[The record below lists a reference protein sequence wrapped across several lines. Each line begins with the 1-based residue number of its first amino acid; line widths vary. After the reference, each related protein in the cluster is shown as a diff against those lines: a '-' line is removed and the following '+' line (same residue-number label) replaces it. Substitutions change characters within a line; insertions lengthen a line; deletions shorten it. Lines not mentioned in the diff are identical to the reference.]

1 MEKIKIGVRN
11 LIEFV
16 MRSGDIDSA
25 YRSTLRMQEGIKAHQ
40 RIQKAYGPK
49 YKAEYH
55 FRDITVLDDIEFEL
69 EGRADGFMEDGDNF
83 LIDEIK
89 STTRPLD
96 SLKEDDRPLHWA
108 QAKCYGYF
116 CCKERKL
123 DQVDIQLTYVNLDE
137 EALTRKFKKSF
148 SFKDLESFFLDLLK
162 RYLEFSRLI
171 IESRKVRNEAIS
183 GLEFP
188 YDSFR
193 QGQRRMSVGVY
204 QAIEE
209 GSRLF
214 VEAPT
219 GIGKTISTLYPAIL
233 SMKTLDVG
241 KIFYLTA
248 KTNTQREPASAI
260 ELMTEKGLRIKSL
273 TITAKEKICLN
284 DKTICD
290 PDHCP
295 YAKGHF
301 DRVNDAILDIFSHE
315 NTLNQRVISEYS
327 KKHRVC
333 PHEFQL
339 DMSDYSDVVICDYNY
354 FFDPKVYLRRAFD
367 NGENDTVILVDEAHN
382 LVDRGRDM
390 YSAQISSSDMD
401 KLIDIF
407 KEKEANQEDKKK
419 KAAYRKIAK
428 RARTCKDRIYEFFQS
443 HGNPEELAT
452 EDQDPEFYDKLKSL
466 SRALDPYLAKDRED
480 EDYEEVIN
488 IFFLINAYCKIEE
501 IRLDGFLNILI
512 KNGDKCVHNYIWK
525 IRAVD
530 PSKIF
535 ESILSRTR
543 AAIFFSA
550 TLSPTSFYTELLGG
564 GDNPPVMHLD
574 SPFFAENL
582 RLCQYSLSTR
592 WRDRTRTL
600 SDLAKA
606 IHIFIKGVSGNC
618 MVFFPS
624 YAYMKQVEDFYREA
638 YGDEDLSGL
647 LIQEAGLGA
656 ANRWEIMRKYSEEKD
671 VSGFFVLGG
680 LFAEGIDLPG
690 KALEGVAI
698 VSVALPGVSFEQN
711 VIKEYFDKT
720 KGRGFDFAYTYP
732 GMNRVLQAAGRVIRT
747 EEDKGLVLLLDD
759 RFARDQYRRLYPKHW
774 SHMVYYDSLDAL
786 ENGINRLF

>member
-25 YRSTLRMQEGIKAHQ
+25 YRSALRMQEGIKAHQ

-49 YKAEYH
+49 YQAEYH

-69 EGRADGFMEDGDNF
+69 EGRADGFMEDGDSF

-89 STTRPLD
+89 STTRPLE
-96 SLKEDDRPLHWA
+96 SLGEEDRPLHWA
-108 QAKCYGYF
+108 QVKCYGYF

-137 EALTRKFKKSF
+137 EALTKKFKKNF
-148 SFKDLESFFLDLLK
+148 SYKDLEAFFLDLLK

-171 IESRKVRNEAIS
+171 IQSRKVRNETIS
-183 GLEFP
+183 GLKFP

-193 QGQRRMSVGVY
+193 QGQRKMSVGVY

-209 GSRLF
+209 GSKLF

-248 KTNTQREPASAI
+248 KTNTQREPAAAI
-260 ELMTEKGLRIKSL
+260 GLMTEKGLRIKSL

-315 NTLNQRVISEYS
+315 DTLNQRVISEYS
-327 KKHRVC
+327 EKHRVC

-390 YSAQISSSDMD
+390 YSAQISSGDMD
-401 KLIDIF
+401 RLIEIF
-407 KEKEANQEDKKK
+407 QTKEAKREDKKK
-419 KAAYRKIAK
+419 KAAYKKIAK
-428 RARTCKDRIYEFFQS
+428 RANACKDSIYEFFQS
-443 HGNPEELAT
+443 QGNPEELAT
-452 EDQDPEFYDKLKSL
+452 EDRDPEFYDKLKSL
-466 SRALDPYLAKDRED
+466 SRALDPYLAKDHED

-512 KNGDKCVHNYIWK
+512 KNGDKGRPEYIWK

-530 PSKIF
+530 PSQIF
-535 ESILSRTR
+535 ESILSRIR
-543 AAIFFSA
+543 SAIFFSA
-550 TLSPTSFYTELLGG
+550 TLSPTSFYTDLLGG

-574 SPFFAENL
+574 SPFVAENL
-582 RLCQYSLSTR
+582 RLCQYSISTR

-606 IHIFIKGVSGNC
+606 INIFIKGVSGNC

-624 YAYMKQVEDFYREA
+624 YAYMKQVEDFYRA
-638 YGDEDLSGL
+638 TYGDEDLSGL

-656 ANRWEIMRKYSEEKD
+656 ANRREIMRKYSEEKN

-690 KALEGVAI
+690 KALEGVAV

-720 KGRGFDFAYTYP
+720 RGRGFDFAYTYP

>member
-40 RIQKAYGPK
+40 RIQKTYGPK
-49 YKAEYH
+49 YRAEYH

-116 CCKERKL
+116 CCKEREL

-137 EALTRKFKKSF
+137 EALTKKFKKSF
-148 SFKDLESFFLDLLK
+148 SYKDLEDFFLDLLK

-171 IESRKVRNEAIS
+171 IESRKVRNETIS

-260 ELMTEKGLRIKSL
+260 KLMTEKGLRIKSL

-315 NTLNQRVISEYS
+315 NTLNERLISGYS
-327 KKHRVC
+327 EKHKVC

-390 YSAQISSSDMD
+390 YSAQISSTDMD